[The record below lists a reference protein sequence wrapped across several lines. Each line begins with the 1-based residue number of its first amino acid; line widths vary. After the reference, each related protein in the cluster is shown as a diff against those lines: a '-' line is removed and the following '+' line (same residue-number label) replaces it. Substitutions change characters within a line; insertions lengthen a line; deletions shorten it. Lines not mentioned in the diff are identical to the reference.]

1 MSSPWLSTSS
11 SAERSLLEDR
21 SYYRQLPDRALVEC
35 AKYNPNAEL
44 AIVLAE
50 RLKERRAY

>member
-1 MSSPWLSTSS
+1 MSSPWLPASS
-11 SAERSLLEDR
+11 SVERSPLEDR
-21 SYYRQLPDRALVEC
+21 NYYRQLPDHALVEC

-50 RLKERRAY
+50 RLNRKRH